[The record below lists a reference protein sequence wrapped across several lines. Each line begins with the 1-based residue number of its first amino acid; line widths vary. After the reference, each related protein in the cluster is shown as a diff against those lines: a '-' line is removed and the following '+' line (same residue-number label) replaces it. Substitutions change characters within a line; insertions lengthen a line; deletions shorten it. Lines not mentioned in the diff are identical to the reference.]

1 MAEINLTERC
11 EMACE
16 ILQATNDGVDLDP
29 QHLWLVQE
37 WVNETLNEKGE
48 QTFHE
53 LYQNVKQGYKPPWFH
68 DIENLLRCQ
77 NGYVYWKGKQ
87 VEHYDS
93 PWAYSSEGKKSAEE
107 LASARSSGTCDNI
120 SHTLLPFPFSPMFLI
135 LWGGPHVPR
144 STGSYRRG
152 CGNNG
157 RLCQSS

>member
-1 MAEINLTERC
+1 MMAEINLTERC
-11 EMACE
+11 EMTCE
-16 ILQATNDGVDLDP
+16 ILQATNDGDDLDP
-29 QHLWLVQE
+29 QHLWLGQE
-37 WVNETLNEKGE
+37 WVNDTLNEKGE

-107 LASARSSGTCDNI
+107 LASRCRHLESIGVEVNSTNAVW
-120 SHTLLPFPFSPMFLI
+120 
-135 LWGGPHVPR
+135 LWEERYKPKENV
-144 STGSYRRG
+144 TM
-152 CGNNG
+152 
-157 RLCQSS
+157 L